1 MENNTGLKTAR
12 TKPQSIIFLI
22 GNLPNLQQSLGQV
35 SSGFSH
41 SFSQSNIIDALLMFS
56 LSKAQM
62 SVEHK
67 FAFLTPE
74 SINVNLTSD
83 IDSIRASIKK
93 IFSSREIEMNIT
105 AFLEKIQVELNIH
118 PDKEYHNVVQIIV
131 VHGELQLEGPIFHP
145 LLTHKDVHL
154 DILYIPE
161 SEENNQSV
169 FFETQRNLN
178 EEQKTKSYY
187 FKLKTLYDLSKATS
201 LLTAHP
207 QQRLQQNDIDSFM
220 QKAFSKRRN

>member
-1 MENNTGLKTAR
+1 MENNSGLKTAR

-22 GNLPNLQQSLGQV
+22 GNLPNLQQSLAQV
-35 SSGFSH
+35 QSSFAH
-41 SFSQSNIIDALLMFS
+41 SFSQSNINDALLMFS
-56 LSKAQM
+56 LSKSQM
-62 SVEHK
+62 SPEHK

-83 IDSIRASIKK
+83 IDLIRSNIKE
-93 IFSSREIEMNIT
+93 IFSSREIEMSILD
-105 AFLEKIQVELNIH
+105 FLEKIQTELDIH

-131 VHGELQLEGPIFHP
+131 IHGELQLEGPIFHQ
-145 LLTHKDVHL
+145 LLTHKDVHF
-154 DILYIPE
+154 DIVYIPE
-161 SEENNQSV
+161 SEENNESV
-169 FFETQRNLN
+169 FSETQRNLN

-187 FKLKTLYDLSKATS
+187 FKLKTPNDLSKAVS

-220 QKAFSKRRN
+220 QRALSKRRK